1 MYLREKLDELKNLKQ
16 KIKELTYYLNNNGSS
31 LNHEQVDVVVKYLL
45 SCIEEIQNIC
55 LILNK
60 VNSQTVISIGTSK
73 IDVNK
78 AVIIRD
84 TISKKINL
92 ITNLLKNNKLLDV
105 INLIGDRDTLLA
117 EYNSINNAIRMA
129 DWSVKID

>member
-1 MYLREKLDELKNLKQ
+1 MYLREKIDELKNLKQ
-16 KIKELTYYLNNNGSS
+16 KIKELTHYLSSNGDT
-31 LNHEQVDVVVKYLL
+31 LTNEQINSVVKYLL
-45 SCIEEIQNIC
+45 KCIEDTQNIY

-60 VNSQTVISIGTSK
+60 VNSQTTISIGTSK

-92 ITNLLKNNKLLDV
+92 ITNLLENNKLLDV
-105 INLIGDRDTLLA
+105 INLIGDRDPLLA
-117 EYNSINNAIRMA
+117 EYNSINNAIRIA